1 MGGKLRD
8 NARVLITDDDQN
20 IRWMLSLLLRSEGIE
35 VIEAENGLVA
45 LSLVRQGNID
55 LMLLDL
61 KMPGMTGL
69 EVLHEVRKLDVGL
82 PVVLITGFGTNEDA
96 MIAGREGIRG
106 FLTKPFKNDEIILTV
121 RMALESRP
129 RGLGIRDRASPLK
142 RQILSELMGPSPAI
156 QEINGRIQ
164 RVAGTD
170 FTVMISGETGAGKEV
185 VANAIH
191 HLSQRCQGPF
201 VPVDCGAI
209 SPSLIESELLGHEKG
224 AFTGADRLHKGC
236 FEAAEGG
243 TLFLDEIGN
252 LPLSMQSKLLRA
264 LQERRITRV
273 GGTTPIDLNVR
284 ILCATNE
291 DLGGLVEKGVFRR
304 DLYYRLNEF
313 DITILPLRERKG
325 DIEFLARR
333 FLGRVRTELKKP
345 DCELTQ
351 EGVETLL
358 AYPWPGNV
366 RELQNLIRRAAL
378 LAENQIGPAELIR
391 AGISSVS
398 PSPSE
403 ANSEASDSLAA
414 NLHSEPALNPT
425 DQRSFKDLV
434 HDRVLE
440 VEREILAQALKA
452 ASGNMKGAAR
462 FLQMDYKSIRTK
474 IKFHHL
480 TSLD

>member
-1 MGGKLRD
+1 
-8 NARVLITDDDQN
+8 
-20 IRWMLSLLLRSEGIE
+20 
-35 VIEAENGLVA
+35 
-45 LSLVRQGNID
+45 
-55 LMLLDL
+55 
-61 KMPGMTGL
+61 
-69 EVLHEVRKLDVGL
+69 
-82 PVVLITGFGTNEDA
+82 
-96 MIAGREGIRG
+96 
-106 FLTKPFKNDEIILTV
+106 
-121 RMALESRP
+121 MALESRP
-129 RGLGIRDRASPLK
+129 RGLGGRDRASPMK
-142 RQILSELMGPSPAI
+142 RLMLSELMGPSPAI
-156 QEINGRIQ
+156 QEVNGRIQ

-191 HLSQRCQGPF
+191 QLSQRCQGPF

-333 FLGRVRTELKKP
+333 FLDRVRTELKKP

-398 PSPSE
+398 YSPSE
-403 ANSEASDSLAA
+403 SNSEASGSSAPHL
-414 NLHSEPALNPT
+414 NSEPALNPA